1 MSVRSFLSTLA
12 LACVWSSAA
21 AEGATL
27 RVCAS
32 GCAYANLQAAIDA
45 AAGGDTITLA
55 AGQTF
60 VGNFVLRAKP
70 GSGWITIRSDAAD
83 SLLPADGVRLVP
95 SDRPGG
101 NTPRHLLPRLLGQG
115 GAYLTTPVLSTDPG
129 AHHYILKFLEI
140 DGSANLGF
148 ETLVAL
154 GQHTAATPAYDIVV
168 DRVYMHGHVWKGM
181 KRGIAL
187 NSVRTDVIN
196 SYIADIKSVNAD
208 SQAIAG
214 YNGAGPYR
222 IINNFLEG
230 AGENILF
237 GGVDPAITNLV
248 PSDIEVS
255 RNHIYKPLAWRNPI
269 LSAPASPRVAA
280 GSSGS
285 LSAGTH
291 YFRVVAIMTTDNV
304 TAVSLPSAV
313 VSLTTGAAASAALTW
328 AGVPGADRYRIYR
341 GWSAT
346 GQNVYVETP
355 GAVTSFTYTGAGE
368 RSGTPPATGTVWTVK
383 NLVEIKNGERVRF
396 EGNVI
401 ENVWDQ
407 GQFGYAIVLTPRNQ
421 DGGSP
426 WVRVRDIQ
434 FVNNVIRHAA
444 GVLHV
449 VGYDYPNT
457 SLQTQRI
464 TLRNNV
470 FEDIDASKWG
480 GYAKV
485 FLLGDGVSGVVI
497 DRNTIVHANSS
508 VVYAFGTQD
517 INGFVYTNNL
527 AEHREYGIMG
537 ESGRPG
543 QYSIDLFFPG
553 SNITYNV
560 LAGGPASSYPAPN
573 SFPTL
578 QQWSASFANLSGG
591 DYRLLTT
598 SPFYAAGAG
607 GSVPGADIAV
617 VTAATAGTSAGTPT
631 IPAPLPPGA
640 VRVTI
645 TR

>member
-1 MSVRSFLSTLA
+1 MSVRPFLVTVLAACALSST
-12 LACVWSSAA
+12 
-21 AEGATL
+21 AEAATL

-32 GCAYANLQAAIDA
+32 GCPYSNLQAAIDA
-45 AAGGDTITLA
+45 AVPGDTITLA

-70 GSGWITIRSDAAD
+70 GSGWITIRSDASD
-83 SLLPADGVRLVP
+83 SLLPAEGVRLVP

-101 NTPRHLLPRLLGQG
+101 NTPRNLLPRLLGQG
-115 GAYLTTPVLSTDPG
+115 GPYVTTPVLSTDPG
-129 AHHYILKFLEI
+129 AHHYVLKFLEI

-154 GQHTAATPAYDIVV
+154 GQHTAAAPAYDIVV
-168 DRVYMHGHVWKGM
+168 DRVYLHGHQWKGM

-187 NSVRTDVIN
+187 NSVRTDVLN
-196 SYIADIKSVNAD
+196 SYISDIKSVNSD

-214 YNGAGPYR
+214 YNGPGPYR

-230 AGENILF
+230 AGENIMF
-237 GGVDPAITNLV
+237 GGADPAITNLV
-248 PSDIEVS
+248 PADIEVS
-255 RNHIYKPLAWRNPI
+255 RNHIYKPVSWRAPI
-269 LSAPASPRVAA
+269 LSPPASPQASA
-280 GSSGS
+280 GGGGS
-285 LSAGTH
+285 LPAATH
-291 YFRVVAIMTTDNV
+291 YFRIVAVMKTDNV
-304 TAVSLPSAV
+304 TAVSLPSSA
-313 VSLTTGAAASAALTW
+313 VSLTTGAGASALLTW
-328 AGVPGADRYRIYR
+328 SAVPGAERYWIYR
-341 GWSAT
+341 GTSAGSQGLHMETT
-346 GQNVYVETP
+346 GP
-355 GAVTSFTYTGAGE
+355 ATSFTYSGVGE
-368 RSGTPPATGTVWTVK
+368 RAGSPPSAGTVWTVK

-421 DGGSP
+421 DGASP
-426 WVRVRDIQ
+426 WSRVRDIQ
-434 FVNNVIRHAA
+434 FVNNVIRHAS

-449 VGYDYPNT
+449 VGYDSPNV
-457 SLQTQRI
+457 SQQTQRI

-470 FEDIDASKWG
+470 FEDIDAAKWG

-485 FLLGDGVSGVVI
+485 FLIGDGVAGIVI
-497 DRNTIVHANSS
+497 DRNTIVHRDSS
-508 VVYAFGTQD
+508 VVFAFGSPAIT
-517 INGFVYTNNL
+517 GFVYTNNV

-537 ESGRPG
+537 DNGRVG
-543 QYSIDLFFPG
+543 QYSIDMYFPN

-560 LAGGPASSYPAPN
+560 LAGGPASSYPTPN
-573 SFPTL
+573 AFPTL
-578 QQWSASFANLSGG
+578 EQWTASFANLAGG
-591 DYRLLTT
+591 DYRLLPT
-598 SPFYAAGAG
+598 SPFYRAGAG

-617 VTAATAGTSAGTPT
+617 VTAATAGAVRGTPT
-631 IPAPLPPGA
+631 EPAPQPPSG

>member
-1 MSVRSFLSTLA
+1 MSVRSFLFAVLA
-12 LACVWSSAA
+12 ACAWSSAA
-21 AEGATL
+21 EAATL

-32 GCAYANLQAAIDA
+32 GCPYSNLQAAIDA
-45 AAGGDTITLA
+45 AVLGDTITLA

-83 SLLPADGVRLVP
+83 SVLPADGVRLVP
-95 SDRPGG
+95 TDRPGG
-101 NTPRHLLPRLLGQG
+101 NTSRSLLPRLLGQG
-115 GAYLTTPVLSTDPG
+115 GAYVTTPVLSTDPG

-154 GQHTAATPAYDIVV
+154 GQHTSASPAYDIVV
-168 DRVYMHGHVWKGM
+168 DRVYMHGHQWKGM

-187 NSVRTDVIN
+187 NSVRTDVLN
-196 SYIADIKSVNAD
+196 SYISDIKAVNAD

-237 GGVDPAITNLV
+237 GGVDPAIYNLV

-269 LSAPASPRVAA
+269 LSTPASPGASA
-280 GSSGS
+280 GGGGS
-285 LSAGTH
+285 LPAATH
-291 YFRVVAIMTTDNV
+291 YFRVVAVMTTDNV
-304 TAVSLPSAV
+304 TAVSLPSSAASV
-313 VSLTTGAAASAALTW
+313 TTGAGASAVISW
-328 AGVPGADRYRIYR
+328 AAVPGADRYRIYR
-341 GWSAT
+341 GSSAT
-346 GQNVYVETP
+346 SQGVYLETP
-355 GAVTSFTYTGAGE
+355 GAVTYFTYSGASE
-368 RSGTPPATGTVWTVK
+368 RSGNPPTAGTVWTVK
-383 NLVEIKNGERVRF
+383 NLIEIKNGERVRF

-421 DGGSP
+421 NGGSP
-426 WVRVRDIQ
+426 WVRVRDIT

-449 VGYDYPNT
+449 VGYDSPNA
-457 SLQTQRI
+457 SQQTQRI
-464 TLRNNV
+464 TMRNNV
-470 FEDIDASKWG
+470 FDDISATRWG

-485 FLLGDGVSGVVI
+485 FLLGDAVSGVVI
-497 DRNTIVHANSS
+497 DRNTIIHNNSS

-517 INGFVYTNNL
+517 IYGFVYTNNI
-527 AEHREYGIMG
+527 AEHRDYGIMG
-537 ESGRPG
+537 ENGRPG

-560 LAGGPASSYPAPN
+560 LAGGTASSYPVPN

-578 QQWSASFANLSGG
+578 QQWTASFASLTGG
-591 DYRLLTT
+591 DYRLLST
-598 SPFYAAGAG
+598 SPFYSAGAG

-617 VTAATAGTSAGTPT
+617 VTAATAGTGGGTPT
-631 IPAPLPPGA
+631 IPAPRPPGG